1 MYERTFYFFLAET
14 RDVFYAQTDYVWR
27 RKCRTSANFF
37 DLYIFLQ
44 PLFFSFLFFFP
55 SKIVQSTRTPVLLP
69 DRHLILSDSIRKP
82 GTVTPQFSK
91 ASKTVY
97 LLESGILE
105 FCASLLYQRIITE
118 VNLSPSE
125 LWCFWWMVWLWS
137 YVIYSELLSS
147 QLQ

>member
-1 MYERTFYFFLAET
+1 MYKVGNHLCMKEPFISSLQRPGMSFMLRQIMFEEENAEHLQISLISTFFYNHYF
-14 RDVFYAQTDYVWR
+14 
-27 RKCRTSANFF
+27 SA
-37 DLYIFLQ
+37 
-44 PLFFSFLFFFP
+44 SFFFFP

-97 LLESGILE
+97 LLESRILE

-125 LWCFWWMVWLWS
+125 LWCFW
-137 YVIYSELLSS
+137 
-147 QLQ
+147 